1 MRKFFSDL
9 SGKEAPSVLDVGI
22 GAAGRAL
29 GLAKRSALTVVDA
42 FKKPQEVVQT
52 DSCVLFNCT
61 MERMHS
67 VVALLVDKQMD
78 SQECAQLRQSQQT
91 LQHMAQHLQV
101 PYLLIS

>member
-1 MRKFFSDL
+1 
-9 SGKEAPSVLDVGI
+9 
-22 GAAGRAL
+22 
-29 GLAKRSALTVVDA
+29 
-42 FKKPQEVVQT
+42 
-52 DSCVLFNCT
+52 